1 MQHTDRDDS
10 MSGVLSRYTCQTCG
24 HNFKHESQFLR
35 HQNKKNPCLP
45 PGQSRFQCAPCDA
58 TFPSTAKLEAHL
70 RSRGHIARI
79 EEQQLAAEGPA
90 IQEAQPESSTD
101 QVAVVPEYVPIKP
114 LDFGKCD
121 NDALDE
127 LEKLSGKELMTRLS
141 INPGGCGFTPFA
153 KLFRVLFL
161 DDKVPSNVNVLMEG
175 QGLDSA
181 TYYFRQG
188 HWRESDCPELTLEDC
203 LNTSA
208 VQMSN
213 ITHILARVMHHT
225 ALDNFERVRETIE
238 RQTSRGITRLS
249 KEVLSLLQA
258 VNLAIV
264 RFTKAHPELLA
275 HAKADAEAAPRF
287 RWMQKTRDLPTWQI
301 GGAAWKRNAKFLET
315 GQWVNPTWDDE

>member
-1 MQHTDRDDS
+1 
-10 MSGVLSRYTCQTCG
+10 MSGVLLRYTCQSCG
-24 HNFKHESQFLR
+24 HCFRHESQLLR

-45 PGQSRFQCAPCDA
+45 PGQSRFYCELCDA
-58 TFPSTAKLEAHL
+58 SFPSNAKLEAHL
-70 RSRGHIARI
+70 RSRGHKTRV
-79 EEQQLAAEGPA
+79 EEHRTDAEGQSSVETP
-90 IQEAQPESSTD
+90 AQPQPPALDT
-101 QVAVVPEYVPIKP
+101 VTAPLVGATP

-127 LEKLSGKELMTRLS
+127 LQKLSGQELMTRLS
-141 INPGGCGFTPFA
+141 INPGGCGYTPYA
-153 KLFRVLFL
+153 KLFRLLFL
-161 DDKVPSNVNVLMEG
+161 DDKVPNNVNVLMEG
-175 QGLDSA
+175 QGLDTA

-203 LNTSA
+203 LNNSA

-213 ITHILARVMHHT
+213 VTHILARVMHHT
-225 ALDNFERVRETIE
+225 ALDKFEKVRETIE
-238 RQTSRGITRLS
+238 KQTSRGITRLS

-258 VNLAIV
+258 VNLSVV
-264 RFTKAHPELLA
+264 RFTRAHPELLA
-275 HAKADAEAAPRF
+275 HAKADAESAPGI

>member
-1 MQHTDRDDS
+1 MQVA
-10 MSGVLSRYTCQTCG
+10 GPRYKCSTC
-24 HNFKHESQFLR
+24 NLEFRHESEYIR
-35 HQNKKNPCLP
+35 HQNNKRPCLP
-45 PGQSRFQCAPCDA
+45 PGDSRYCCKVCDVP
-58 TFPSTAKLEAHL
+58 FKRQAKLEAHFL
-70 RSRGHIARI
+70 SKKHLAR
-79 EEQQLAAEGPA
+79 QAEIDAREAPA
-90 IQEAQPESSTD
+90 IPEAQPESSRD
-101 QVAVVPEYVPIKP
+101 RAAAVPQFVPIKP

-121 NDALDE
+121 NRALDE

-161 DDKVPSNVNVLMEG
+161 DDKVPSNINVLMVED
-175 QGLDSA
+175 QGLDA
-181 TYYFRQG
+181 TTYYFRQG
-188 HWRESDCPELTLEDC
+188 YWRESDCPELALEDC
-203 LNTSA
+203 LNISA

-225 ALDNFERVRETIE
+225 ALDKFERVRETIE

-264 RFTKAHPELLA
+264 RFTKAHPELLS